1 MVDFQN
7 TLGFPIKQT
16 WVQHNLLYYLS
27 KLKMKGVTWKLNLQN
42 NNKIFR
48 TDAIKYTNV
57 VR

>member
-16 WVQHNLLYYLS
+16 RVQHNLLYYLS